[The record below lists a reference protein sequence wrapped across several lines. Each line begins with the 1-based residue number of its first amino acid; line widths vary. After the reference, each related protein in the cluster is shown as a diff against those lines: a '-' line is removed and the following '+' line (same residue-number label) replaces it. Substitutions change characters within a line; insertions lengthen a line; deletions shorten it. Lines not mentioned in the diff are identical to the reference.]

1 MKYKFYKKT
10 IDTTKSIYFL
20 VKSKKEF
27 SILSNFEFTPKGKNK
42 IQSIITGIEESK
54 TKEKGEEFFWGSED
68 VSLYSNKNGVLLI
81 DEMAIRGGEDNPE
94 KVSLQLTHE
103 EMLTFLNDFK
113 KFVEENS

>member
-1 MKYKFYKKT
+1 MEIKFKTHRVLNLIVYKILPKENKY
-10 IDTTKSIYFL
+10 SIIQRFNDSYW
-20 VKSKKEF
+20 
-27 SILSNFEFTPKGKNK
+27 TPQK

-68 VSLYSNKNGVLLI
+68 VSLYSNKNGVLLV

-113 KFVEENS
+113 NFVEENS

>member
-1 MKYKFYKKT
+1 MNYKFKNKEDWFYVFSEQSRY
-10 IDTTKSIYFL
+10 SII
-20 VKSKKEF
+20 ER
-27 SILSNFEFTPKGKNK
+27 FTYYDWTPQK